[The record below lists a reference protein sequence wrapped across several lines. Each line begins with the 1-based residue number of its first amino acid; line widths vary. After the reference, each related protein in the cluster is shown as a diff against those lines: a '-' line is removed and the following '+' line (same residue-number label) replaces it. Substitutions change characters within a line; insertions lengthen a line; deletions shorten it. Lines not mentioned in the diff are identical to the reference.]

1 MDPAR
6 FALYRQ
12 LADAALIDASGASV
26 LAAAHPG
33 LAPAGTISAPRG
45 DPAGADAAIAAAEV
59 WLRDRGCTQ
68 ALGPMEV
75 CTWFPYRANLGPA
88 GRPPFVMEPAADPAP
103 WLARGYE
110 VAGEYAS
117 SLHRSADFVEETAPH
132 RARAAEAGLTLRRMD
147 LDRFDDELGIIYRL
161 SMTAFTRAF
170 AYTPLPEPA
179 FRALYAPLKPHIDPR
194 MVLIAEDRHGA
205 PAGFCFNLPEPLAP
219 QLRQFV
225 IKSLAVD
232 SAWRQLGLGSWLVA
246 ESHLTALDQGLDGG
260 GIHALMWS
268 GSHSRTISAHA
279 GGIFRRYA
287 LFRRDL

>member
-45 DPAGADAAIAAAEV
+45 DPAGADAAI
-59 WLRDRGCTQ
+59 
-68 ALGPMEV
+68 
-75 CTWFPYRANLGPA
+75 
-88 GRPPFVMEPAADPAP
+88 AADPAP